1 MLKLKREKI
10 FTLKGKHFR
19 HQTYYTFI
27 KKNYINHT
35 FIKIVFVFGAIISEK
50 R

>member
-1 MLKLKREKI
+1 MLKLKREKV
-10 FTLKGKHFR
+10 FTLKGKRFLLNI
-19 HQTYYTFI
+19 YYTFI